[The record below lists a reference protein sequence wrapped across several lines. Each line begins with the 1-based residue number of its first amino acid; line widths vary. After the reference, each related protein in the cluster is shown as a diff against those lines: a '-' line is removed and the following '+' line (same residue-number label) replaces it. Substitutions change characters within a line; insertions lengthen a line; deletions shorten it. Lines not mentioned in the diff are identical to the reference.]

1 MDTYRTSTLR
11 VSVVCAM
18 LLCAAGVC
26 RAQSTDLTAPLPPP
40 VPPAAEAPPVESSP
54 HTISIDVEVRDKQG
68 NPIAGLTPE
77 DFTLLDNKQQ
87 RKIVDFH
94 EVDTHGTVADP
105 VHVII
110 VIDAINTEFDVVA
123 RERQQLGEFLK
134 QNGGHLAHPTSLAF
148 LTEKGLKMQ
157 QTSSRDGKV
166 LLASL
171 EAANTDLREIGRSA
185 GFWGATDRLQWSLD
199 QLTQLATFEATKPG
213 RKLAFFLSP
222 GWPLLPF
229 AGADATDRQRKWTFS
244 AVVGLTNSL
253 REAHLS
259 LYSIDPH
266 SLGRTDPF
274 YYQSFLKPVS
284 NVNQAEYP
292 YLGLQVLA
300 AHSGGLVE
308 VTGMDILGE
317 INAVI
322 RDADA
327 WYSITFEAPAPDRRN
342 EYHGLQLQVDKPG
355 VVARTT
361 AGYYANVQR

>member
-1 MDTYRTSTLR
+1 MNIIRTSTRGITLI
-11 VSVVCAM
+11 SA
-18 LLCAAGVC
+18 LLLLITAANGGL
-26 RAQSTDLTAPLPPP
+26 AQSNGLTAPPPTG
-40 VPPAAEAPPVESSP
+40 PAAEAPPLDS
-54 HTISIDVEVRDKQG
+54 HTISIDVEVTDKQG
-68 NPIAGLTPE
+68 QSILGLKPE
-77 DFTLLDNKQQ
+77 DFALLDNKQP

-94 EVDTHGTVADP
+94 EVDTHRTVADP

-123 RERQQLGEFLK
+123 REREQLGEFLK
-134 QNGGHLAHPTSLAF
+134 QDGGHLAHPTSLAF

-157 QTSSRDGKV
+157 QASSRDGSV

-171 EAANTDLREIGRSA
+171 EGANSELRSIGRSA

-199 QLTQLATFEATKPG
+199 QLTQLATYESTKPG

-222 GWPLLPF
+222 GWPLLPY
-229 AGADATDRQRKWTFS
+229 AGVDATDRQRRWTFG
-244 AVVGLTNSL
+244 AVMGLTNAL
-253 REAHLS
+253 RESHLA

-274 YYQSFLKPVS
+274 YYQSYLKPVS

-317 INAVI
+317 INAAI
-322 RDADA
+322 RDANA
-327 WYSITFEAPAPDRRN
+327 WYSITFEVPVPDRRN

-361 AGYYANVQR
+361 AGYYANVQN